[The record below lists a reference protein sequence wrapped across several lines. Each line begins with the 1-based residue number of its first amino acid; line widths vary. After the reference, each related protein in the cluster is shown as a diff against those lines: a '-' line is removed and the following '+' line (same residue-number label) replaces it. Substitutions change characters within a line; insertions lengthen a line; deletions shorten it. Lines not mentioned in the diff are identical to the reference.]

1 MKYLKKAAFVLVVLA
16 VLAMCNAGYV
26 LAMSP
31 EDQEAYNE
39 WYRARFGTLPNQ
51 PPAQA
56 DPNPPAYP
64 DPGPGQI
71 DPDDDQSAY
80 DAWYRAR
87 FGNRDATIP
96 GAGTRSSVPTRALQ
110 PAVPTAFE
118 RGVIDL
124 LNQERVRLGLRP
136 LEIDPYLVQL
146 ARIKGEDMVK
156 NGYYGHES
164 PTYGYSPTLLSSFG
178 ISYKRSRENITVA
191 GSPIS
196 AHESWMSSPKHKDN
210 MLKPY
215 WTHVGVGVVPRQP
228 GSSLAYRYYVVE
240 LFVER

>member
-1 MKYLKKAAFVLVVLA
+1 MKYLKKAVFVLVVLA
-16 VLAMCNAGYV
+16 VLATYNTGYV

-51 PPAQA
+51 PPVQP
-56 DPNPPAYP
+56 DPNPPASP
-64 DPGPGQI
+64 APGSGQV
-71 DPDDDQSAY
+71 DPDDDKAAY
-80 DAWYRAR
+80 DAWYQAR
-87 FGNRDATIP
+87 FGNRGATTP
-96 GAGTRSSVPTRALQ
+96 GTGAGSTVPTKLE
-110 PAVPTAFE
+110 PAIPTAFE
-118 RGVIDL
+118 QEVIEL

-136 LEIDPYLVQL
+136 LEIDPYLVQA

-178 ISYKRSRENITVA
+178 IPYKRSRENLTVA
-191 GSPIS
+191 GSPIM

-215 WTHVGVGVVPRQP
+215 WTHVGVGVVPRQS
-228 GSSLAYRYYVVE
+228 GSSSYGYYVVE